1 MVKIND
7 GLDLR
12 SSEFIASRRL
22 FTAHFYFVL
31 AFILSTF
38 MITTL
43 YFGLKIYADLLQSE
57 LLTEEAALQLLTFKS
72 GQLTVI
78 LEEIALLEAKSNLE
92 NKLRNPDRPLSQLLI
107 TIREKAA
114 FNQITIYLITIDHI
128 GNLMIEGRSSDR
140 HYITIFNHSLTELPL
155 LTSTMITTIEMNGED
170 SFYFKI
176 KGTFN

>member
-1 MVKIND
+1 
-7 GLDLR
+7 
-12 SSEFIASRRL
+12 
-22 FTAHFYFVL
+22 
-31 AFILSTF
+31 

-72 GQLTVI
+72 EQLKVS

-92 NKLRNPDRPLSQLLI
+92 NNLGNSDRPLSQLLK

-114 FNQITIYLITIDHI
+114 FNQITLYLITIDHI
-128 GNLMIEGRSSDR
+128 GNMIIEGRSYDR
-140 HYITIFNHSLTELPL
+140 HYITIFNHSLAELPL
-155 LTSTMITTIEMNGED
+155 LAPTMITTIEMNSED